1 MGTHSEGLDIK
12 QVHITVDMTD
22 RTIEETSVPAGYEYL
37 SGRGLISKTL
47 LDEVD
52 PTCHPLSPANRLI
65 FAPGMFAGTF
75 LSSCNRLSAGAK
87 SPLTGGIK
95 EANSGGGAAFMLG
108 KLGIR
113 ALKIT
118 GAPKETDKLT
128 GLRITKDGVSFEDL
142 TDLKQKGTYEAT
154 ALLKKRFGEK
164 TCIISIGPAG
174 EMRMAAACV
183 DVTDME
189 GEPCRNLG
197 RGGLG
202 AVMGSKGLK
211 AVIIDDEDTEPLS
224 KHSGEAKG
232 IIKEFAKMLREH
244 PVTGEMFPKFG
255 TAMTLLN
262 VNGLGGLPTRNFSS
276 GRYGKAEEIGGQ
288 RLNEIIT
295 ERGGMTAHACMP
307 GCVIRCSNKYSDK
320 AGRHKVGSIDFE
332 TICLM
337 GSNLDLSDYDQI
349 AELNLRCNDIGIDTI
364 ETGVALGVLCEAGAL
379 RFGDYEGILAAV
391 EAVGKGEPLG
401 RLLGAGAAACGKAY
415 GLTRVP
421 VVKNQ
426 GMAAYD
432 PRVIK
437 GMGVTYAMSPMGA
450 DHTAGNAI
458 TLEAEHTDPEGKVPL
473 VRGLHVNT
481 VVYDSLGV
489 CIFTGRVMNSNT
501 HFLERMLK
509 ALWGWEITIG
519 ELRHMAEEA
528 LSRELEFNRRAGF
541 TSALDRLP
549 DFMYTEKLPP
559 NGMTY
564 DIPDDETEK
573 VYDFQG

>member
-1 MGTHSEGLDIK
+1 MGTHSEGIDIN

-22 RTIEETSVPAGYEYL
+22 RTIEETPVPAGYEYL

-52 PTCHPLSPANRLI
+52 PTCHPLSPANPLI
-65 FAPGMFAGTF
+65 FAPGMFAGTY

-95 EANSGGGAAFMLG
+95 ESNSGGVAAFMLG

-113 ALKIT
+113 ALKLT
-118 GAPKETDKLT
+118 GASGDTDKLA
-128 GLRITKDGVSFEDL
+128 GLRISKEGVSFEDL
-142 TDLKQKGTYEAT
+142 TELKGKGTYETT
-154 ALLKKRFGEK
+154 ALLRKRFGEK
-164 TCIISIGPAG
+164 TCIISIGSAG
-174 EMRMAAACV
+174 EMLMAAACIG
-183 DVTDME
+183 VTDME

-211 AVIIDDEDTEPLS
+211 AIIIDDTGTEPLS
-224 KHSGEAKG
+224 KHSGEAKT

-262 VNGLGGLPTRNFSS
+262 VNGLGGLPTRNFTS
-276 GRYGKAEEIGGQ
+276 GRYEKAEEIGGP
-288 RLNEIIT
+288 RLYEIIT
-295 ERGGMTAHACMP
+295 ERGGMPAHACMP

-320 AGRHKVGSIDFE
+320 AGRHMVGSIDFE

-379 RFGDYEGILAAV
+379 RFGDFEGILSAV

-432 PRVIK
+432 PRVVK

-489 CIFTGRVMNSNT
+489 CIFTGRVMNSNP

-509 ALWGWEITIG
+509 ALWGWEITIE

-528 LSRELEFNRRAGF
+528 LNRELEFNRRAGF
-541 TSALDRLP
+541 TSAHDRLP
-549 DFMYTEKLPP
+549 GFMYTEKLPP
-559 NGMTY
+559 SGMTY
-564 DIPDDETEK
+564 DIPVDETEK
-573 VYDFQG
+573 VYDF